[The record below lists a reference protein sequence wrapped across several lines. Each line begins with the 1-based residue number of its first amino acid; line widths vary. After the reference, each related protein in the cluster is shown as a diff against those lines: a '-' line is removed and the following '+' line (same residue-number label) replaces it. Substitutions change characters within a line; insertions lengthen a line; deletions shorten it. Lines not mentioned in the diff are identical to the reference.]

1 MQILD
6 ALRYGEDVL
15 DTRAGLNSLWTSV
28 IFCAISFTCALA
40 PTRANRGRVV
50 RWLGALGKHGNEQQ
64 RAAAVAGLCGGGEPS
79 AILVKAI
86 SLFRMIPVAR
96 LTSDDLAGSGVTTH
110 GSSATPSS
118 NPGTSALELAKKT
131 EAATLGEVD
140 AFLSHSWR
148 DEDAAP
154 GQKYAALEAWAA
166 RFEAA
171 HGRGPTCWLD
181 KACIKQDSI
190 DEALACLPVF
200 LAGCERM
207 LVIAG
212 KTYTTRLWCAAVCP
226 HGR

>member
-1 MQILD
+1 MRCAGASGD
-6 ALRYGEDVL
+6 ES
-15 DTRAGLNSLWTSV
+15 TRAERVRPSPGRRVGT
-28 IFCAISFTCALA
+28 
-40 PTRANRGRVV
+40 PT
-50 RWLGALGKHGNEQQ
+50 LGAREET
-64 RAAAVAGLCGGGEPS
+64 R
-79 AILVKAI
+79 
-86 SLFRMIPVAR
+86 
-96 LTSDDLAGSGVTTH
+96 
-110 GSSATPSS
+110 
-118 NPGTSALELAKKT
+118 GTSALELAKKT

-200 LAGCERM
+200 LAGCKRM
-207 LVIAG
+207 LDVAG
-212 KTYTTRLWCAAVCP
+212 VTYTRRLWYVLRARLPFAHASRAIHP
-226 HGR
+226 PLSPPLGAGA